1 MSGTVPD
8 TPDGLPPIREV
19 LATLGHRGSRHWGQH
34 FIHDLSFTRKIARL
48 AGPNRGFDILEIGPG
63 PGALTRS
70 LLFEGARRVIA
81 IERDQR
87 CLPALVAIQ
96 ARWPGQLEIIQGDA
110 RRVVFPPDLRMP
122 ARIVANLP
130 YGIAAPLIASWM
142 SAQEWKPVWTDAT
155 LMLQREM
162 AERIAAEP
170 GSKAYGRLSVLVQWR
185 ATARVILQVAPSV
198 FVPPPRVESSLLR
211 IVPDPEPEPGF
222 SPRDLERVTAAAFSG
237 RRKTMRRSL
246 SRISR
251 QSEEWLNEA
260 GVDWRL
266 RADAVPVASYCA
278 LARTA
283 RRFTV

>member
-1 MSGTVPD
+1 MSAGAPG

-19 LATLGHRGSRHWGQH
+19 LGSLEHRGSRHWGQH

-48 AGPNRGFDILEIGPG
+48 AGPLRGFDILEIGPG
-63 PGALTRS
+63 PGGLTRA
-70 LLFEGARRVIA
+70 LLLEGARRVIA

-87 CLPALVAIQ
+87 CLPALAAIQ
-96 ARWPGQLEIIQGDA
+96 GRWPGKLEIMHGDA
-110 RRVVFPPDLRMP
+110 RSVEFPAHLRAP

-130 YGIAAPLIASWM
+130 YGIAAPLIVSWM
-142 SAQEWKPVWTDAT
+142 SARKWIPAWTDAT

-170 GSKAYGRLSVLVQWR
+170 CSRAYGRLSVLVQWR
-185 ATARVILQVAPSV
+185 ATARVILQVPPSV
-198 FVPPPRVESSLLR
+198 FVPPPKVESSLLR
-211 IVPDPEPEPGF
+211 IVPDAEPESGF
-222 SPRDLERVTAAAFSG
+222 RPLDLERVTAAAFSG

-266 RADAVPVASYCA
+266 RADAVTVSGYCA

-283 RRFTV
+283 KRFTM